1 MIPVQNKSCWLLLLV
16 VLPWCAAIAAPL
28 DKDVAADP
36 LLGPLAALLDRHGI
50 DVIANLN
57 DRTQARRRPQ
67 QPRLGRFPDLPFRQF
82 PSSLELA
89 QFERGFAAGELTGL
103 ALLGNDTVASESSN
117 SPDDFVSAW
126 LRAPAEDRVFVS
138 LVVADLEVAEN
149 LAVSAGDRAWQ
160 PLLLINGM
168 PVETAGTLFATA
180 AQRLAIDSLAARD
193 YRGEL
198 PDLAWLG
205 ERLRRNSESIFS
217 DPGNRDDR
225 RLARQEPAVFVKET
239 LGDEFSE
246 STIREII
253 VPGGVA
259 LGETARLSQAIAAAR
274 FADEALTLVGADG
287 TVWPLPDIEPATLK
301 SLFDFVARSQAIGSD
316 AIVDIDAQRR
326 VSLNAALEDTDPGY
340 AIMHADTLPF
350 EFVSNL
356 RVTKSVIVDT
366 EVEWFAAGGDDEQL
380 VFESRFEVRFLSAD
394 NMRIAQTRVALQYEY
409 DSRTPQP
416 EYYDAWGR
424 DVPRL
429 RENLDYAGLGKGVEP
444 VARYAGWIALWRKL
458 HEDEIQFTEGR
469 YQFMKLN
476 KNGRATPARY

>member
-1 MIPVQNKSCWLLLLV
+1 MTPVRNECRWLLLLI
-16 VLPWCAAIAAPL
+16 VLPWCAAVAAPL
-28 DKDVAADP
+28 DEDVAADP
-36 LLGPLAALLDRHGI
+36 LLGPLAALLDRQGI

-57 DRTQARRRPQ
+57 DRAQARRRPR

-82 PSSLELA
+82 PGSLELL
-89 QFERGFAAGELTGL
+89 QFERGFAADELTGL
-103 ALLGNDTVASESSN
+103 ALLGKDAAAGETIN
-117 SPDDFVSAW
+117 SPREFISAW
-126 LRAPAEDRVFVS
+126 LRAADVDRVFVS
-138 LVVADLEVAEN
+138 LVVADLGVAKN
-149 LAVSAGDRAWQ
+149 LVEAAADSAWQ
-160 PLLLINGM
+160 PLLLSNSM
-168 PVETAGTLFATA
+168 PVETAGTLFSTA
-180 AQRLAIDSLAARD
+180 AQRLAIDSSAARD
-193 YRGEL
+193 YLGEL

-205 ERLRRNSESIFS
+205 ERVRRNSESIFS

-225 RLARQEPAVFVKET
+225 RQARQEPAVFVKET

-246 STIREII
+246 STIREIV

-259 LGETARLSQAIAAAR
+259 LGETARLSQAIAEAR
-274 FADEALTLVGADG
+274 FVDEALTLVGDDG
-287 TVWPLPDIEPATLK
+287 TIWPLPGIEPAVLK
-301 SLFDFVARSQAIGSD
+301 SLFDFVERSLAIGSD
-316 AIVDIDAQRR
+316 AIVDIDAERR
-326 VSLNAALEDTDPGY
+326 VSLNAALKDTDPGY
-340 AIMHADTLPF
+340 EIMHADTLPF

-366 EVEWFAAGGDDEQL
+366 GVEWFAAGGDGQQL

-394 NMRIAQTRVALQYEY
+394 NMRIAQTRAALQYKY
-409 DSRTPQP
+409 DSRTQQP

-458 HEDEIQFTEGR
+458 HEDEVQFTEGR

-476 KNGRATPARY
+476 KSGQETPGRY